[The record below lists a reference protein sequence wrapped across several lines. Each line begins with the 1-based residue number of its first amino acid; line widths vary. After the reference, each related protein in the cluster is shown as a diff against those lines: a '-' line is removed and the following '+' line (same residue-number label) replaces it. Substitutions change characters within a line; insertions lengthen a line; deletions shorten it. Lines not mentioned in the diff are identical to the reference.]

1 LIDDYISIGKITS
14 TFGLKGFLKVA
25 SSGDILPSLKAN
37 STLYLS
43 SESSFKP
50 CRLLEIRKVKNQYVL
65 SIEGCKSIEEA
76 EKLIGSILY
85 FPKKSSKEL
94 LGVDEFFVHQLIGL
108 HPYLGDT
115 EYTGFKLTEVIEN
128 PVHPVLLFSDTN
140 IEILIPYINKFIG
153 KVDLENSRIEI
164 LNWQDWINAD

>member
-1 LIDDYISIGKITS
+1 MIDDYISIGKITS

-43 SESSFKP
+43 SESSFTP

-85 FPKKSSKEL
+85 FPKKARKS
-94 LGVDEFFVHQLIGL
+94 
-108 HPYLGDT
+108 YL
-115 EYTGFKLTEVIEN
+115 ESMSF
-128 PVHPVLLFSDTN
+128 LF
-140 IEILIPYINKFIG
+140 IN
-153 KVDLENSRIEI
+153 
-164 LNWQDWINAD
+164 